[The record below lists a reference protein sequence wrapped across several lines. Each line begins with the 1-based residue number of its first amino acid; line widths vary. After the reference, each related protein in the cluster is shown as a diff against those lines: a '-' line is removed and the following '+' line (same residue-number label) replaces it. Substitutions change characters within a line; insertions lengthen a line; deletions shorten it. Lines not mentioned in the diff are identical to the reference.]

1 MNIEKFSNN
10 TTIKVSPESVCG
22 SNNIYILNPN
32 VYNITRVFTNNINL
46 SNKLQEYNLKE
57 SSILSSLKREF
68 SL

>member
-1 MNIEKFSNN
+1 MSIEKFSNN

-46 SNKLQEYNLKE
+46 SNKLQEYNL
-57 SSILSSLKREF
+57 RF
-68 SL
+68 

>member
-1 MNIEKFSNN
+1 MSTEKLSNSA
-10 TTIKVSPESVCG
+10 TIKVLPESVCG

-32 VYNITRVFTNNINL
+32 IYSITRVFTNDINL
-46 SNKLQEYNLKE
+46 SNKLQECNLKE